1 MLAAYFNFEIP
12 IVLSLVI
19 IVSILTIS
27 ILSSLFIKE
36 EKKET

>member
-19 IVSILTIS
+19 IITILIIA
-27 ILSSLFIKE
+27 ILASVVLKE
-36 EKKET
+36 EKKEN